1 MIFPC
6 WSHGIEHFSDITI
19 QVEDISEEGRNTFIT
34 FVFFDTCAIKHRLGH
49 VSIGNKGLK
58 NSLFGF
64 AKEREFQIRP

>member
-1 MIFPC
+1 M
-6 WSHGIEHFSDITI
+6 
-19 QVEDISEEGRNTFIT
+19 VLNTFIT

-64 AKEREFQIRP
+64 AKECEFQIRPLGIYIYIYSGY